1 MKNLK
6 RVLCA
11 LLALVMVLGF
21 VGCKN
26 NGDDKTTPAPNN
38 TNKPAESEVPAT
50 TVPTTELPTGDY
62 NAMSAAIYDAQLGAF
77 NTLYQAAKEET
88 NVSKRYA
95 LMAQAEAKLLEAAVL
110 IPGTT
115 NGGNYGLSRVAKR
128 SASTVLWGN
137 DSDRFHNVLVT
148 TELITA
154 EDQTH
159 LKAMWNEVRGTGT
172 YTQKA
177 IDYLTEKGYT
187 LKNTYNMGY
196 ASDPKTWD
204 ALATSRSADSEAIV
218 NTYDGLVEYD
228 NENEIKPALAESWEV
243 SEDGLTYTFHIR
255 QGAKWVD
262 AQGREVAD
270 VKADDFVAGMQHMLD
285 AGGGLEYLV
294 ENIIVNALEYNTG
307 DVTDF
312 AEVGVKATDDNTVV
326 YTLCQPTSYF
336 ITMLGYNV
344 FAPMSRTYF
353 ESKGGVFGK
362 DDYKTAV
369 DAGTMKYGQTVNDIA
384 YCGPYT
390 VTNHTAENTI
400 VFEANPTYWNKDNI
414 TIKTLTWKFNDGK
427 DPTKAYEDT
436 KAGTLDGCGLSSASL
451 EACKADGNFEKYC
464 TVSDTDATSFVL
476 FLNLNRN
483 AYANFNDE
491 TKAVSTMTDDQK
503 KRTDVAMLNVHFR
516 RAIGMGLDIATYNG
530 QVVGEELKLNSVRNS
545 YTPGNF
551 VALEEDVT
559 IEINGESKTFAK
571 GTYYGEIMQAQ
582 IDADGV
588 KIKVWDAENQTS
600 DGFAGWHNPANA
612 YEELQQAITELKEFG
627 VEISKDNPIVMDL
640 PYYSGADIYTN
651 RAQTLKQSVEEALQ
665 GCVVVNLVSCAD
677 AQEWNYAG
685 YYTESGKDANYTLYD
700 VSGWGPDYGD
710 PATYLDTM
718 LGDGAGYMA
727 KCLGLF

>member
-38 TNKPAESEVPAT
+38 TNKPAESKVPAT
-50 TVPTTELPTGDY
+50 TVPTTPLPTGDY

-77 NTLYQAAKEET
+77 NTLYQAAKEEQ

-148 TELITA
+148 TELISA

-172 YTQKA
+172 YSQKA
-177 IDYLTEKGYT
+177 TDYLKEKGYT
-187 LKNTYNMGY
+187 LKDTYNMGY
-196 ASDPKTWD
+196 VSDPQTWD

-243 SEDGLTYTFHIR
+243 SEDGKTYTFHIR

-362 DDYKTAV
+362 DDYKAAV

-400 VFEANPTYWNKDNI
+400 VFQANPTYWNKDNI
-414 TIKTLTWKFNDGK
+414 TIKTLTWKFNDGQ

-491 TKAVSTMTDDQK
+491 TKAVSTMTDEQK
-503 KRTDVAMLNVHFR
+503 KRTDAAMLNVHFR

-559 IEINGESKTFAK
+559 VEINGESKTFAK

-640 PYYSGADIYTN
+640 PYYSGADVYTN

-677 AQEWNYAG
+677 AKEWYYAG

-727 KCLGLF
+727 KCLGIF

>member
-559 IEINGESKTFAK
+559 VEINGESKTFAK

-727 KCLGLF
+727 KCLGIF

>member
-38 TNKPAESEVPAT
+38 TNKPAESVVPAT
-50 TVPTTELPTGDY
+50 AVPTTPLPTGDY

-177 IDYLTEKGYT
+177 TDYLKEKGYT
-187 LKNTYNMGY
+187 LKDTYNMGY
-196 ASDPKTWD
+196 VSDPQTWD

-243 SEDGLTYTFHIR
+243 SEDGKTYTFHIR

-362 DDYKTAV
+362 DDYKAAV

-400 VFEANPTYWNKDNI
+400 VFQANPTYWNKDNI
-414 TIKTLTWKFNDGK
+414 TIKTLTWKFNDGQ

-491 TKAVSTMTDDQK
+491 TKAVSTMTDEQK
-503 KRTDVAMLNVHFR
+503 KRTDAAMLNVHFR

-559 IEINGESKTFAK
+559 VEINGESKTFAK

-640 PYYSGADIYTN
+640 PYYSGADVYTN

-677 AQEWNYAG
+677 AKEWYYAG

-727 KCLGLF
+727 KCLGIF

>member
-6 RVLCA
+6 RVLCV

-38 TNKPAESEVPAT
+38 TNKPAESKVPAT
-50 TVPTTELPTGDY
+50 AVPTTPLPTGDY

-77 NTLYQAAKEET
+77 NTLYQAAKEEQ

-148 TELITA
+148 TELISA

-172 YTQKA
+172 YSQKA
-177 IDYLTEKGYT
+177 TDYLKEKGYT
-187 LKNTYNMGY
+187 LKDTYNMGY
-196 ASDPKTWD
+196 VSDPQTWD

-243 SEDGLTYTFHIR
+243 SEDGKTYTFHIR

-294 ENIIVNALEYNTG
+294 ENIIVNALEYNKG

-362 DDYKTAV
+362 DDYKAAV

-400 VFEANPTYWNKDNI
+400 VFQANPTYWNKDNI
-414 TIKTLTWKFNDGK
+414 TIKTLTWKFNDGQ

-483 AYANFNDE
+483 AYANFNDT

-503 KRTDVAMLNVHFR
+503 KRTDAAMLNVHFR

-551 VALEEDVT
+551 IALEEDVT

-640 PYYSGADIYTN
+640 PYYSGADVYTN

-677 AQEWNYAG
+677 AKEWYYAG